1 MHTVMCA
8 EPFFWFSHT
17 IFFYLFVSLLLSISY
32 ALLFARR
39 YIVPLLIGF
48 VSILLRTIADWTC
61 TSWSQTCKVGS
72 EVLSHIYQVV
82 FFFLVIVAS
91 TKAKQVSEAAGRMKK
106 ALEVVRGADS
116 NKKKH
121 D

>member
-1 MHTVMCA
+1 MGFWCVLH
-8 EPFFWFSHT
+8 FFSF
-17 IFFYLFVSLLLSISY
+17 LSS
-32 ALLFARR
+32 RHR

-61 TSWSQTCKVGS
+61 TSWSQTCRAGS

-91 TKAKQVSEAAGRMKK
+91 TKAKQVSEAAGRIKK
-106 ALEVVRGADS
+106 ALEVVSGAD
-116 NKKKH
+116 NGGGTKTKRE
-121 D
+121 